1 MNFTQEELTL
11 MMLYSPGTRLG
22 LMVALREMRGALTEP
37 ERRLRS
43 LTDTVLSKLEL
54 LTDEAFDALPLYPGA
69 WEGTNGI
76 QIELLQSDGGGNGE
90 AADQQL

>member
-43 LTDTVLSKLEL
+43 LIDTVLSKLEL
-54 LTDEAFDALPLYPGA
+54 LTDEMFDALPLYPEA
-69 WEGTNGI
+69 WEG
-76 QIELLQSDGGGNGE
+76 GNE
-90 AADQQL
+90 WHPN